1 VRILSKVIETRDIR
15 ITQMPSKEGKLD
27 TTLMTMINVNM
38 QSAPA
43 MDQSMFLVNT
53 SMEFRKSLQSMD
65 NKIEKLNKKIDQ
77 YKKDCS
83 QKD

>member
-1 VRILSKVIETRDIR
+1 
-15 ITQMPSKEGKLD
+15 
-27 TTLMTMINVNM
+27 MTMINVNM